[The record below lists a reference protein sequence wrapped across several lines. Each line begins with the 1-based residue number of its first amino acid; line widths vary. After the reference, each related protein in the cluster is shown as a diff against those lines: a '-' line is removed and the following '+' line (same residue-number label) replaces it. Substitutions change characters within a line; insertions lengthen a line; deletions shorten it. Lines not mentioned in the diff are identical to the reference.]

1 MSINKLKQRMDSGKI
16 VVAPGAFD
24 PLSALLIR
32 NAGFDAVYVSGASSS
47 YTQLG
52 MPDLGFLGME
62 DMVRQVDRINAAVD
76 LPLICDGD
84 NGYGNEVNVFQTAR
98 LFRRAGADAI
108 QIEDQVS
115 PKRCGHLTGKEVTD
129 PEDMVLKIRAA
140 KKAAPDLLVIAR
152 TDALTILGIDEAIER
167 ANLYMKEGADIAFVE
182 SPLSMEDLERVGKEV
197 RGKKLANM
205 VEGGNTPLIEA
216 KELERLGFSIVIY
229 PGACVRA
236 SVRAME
242 NVLGELREKGTTREF
257 LPNMADFRHIQKLLG
272 SEDLLRK
279 VDKI

>member
-1 MSINKLKQRMDSGKI
+1 MSVNRLKQLMKSGRI
-16 VVAPGAFD
+16 ITAPGAFD

-32 NAGFDAVYVSGASSS
+32 NAGFDAIYVSGASSS

-62 DMVRQVDRINAAVD
+62 DMIRQVDRIDAAVS
-76 LPLICDGD
+76 LPLICDAD

-115 PKRCGHLTGKEVTD
+115 PKRCGHLKGKEVTD

-140 KKAAPDLLVIAR
+140 RKAADDILVIAR
-152 TDALTILGIDEAIER
+152 TDALTVMGIDEAIER
-167 ANLYMKEGADIAFVE
+167 ANLYLREGADIAFVE
-182 SPLSMEDLERVGKEV
+182 SPLSFEDLERIGREV
-197 RGKKLANM
+197 KGPKLANM
-205 VEGGNTPLIEA
+205 VEGGNTPLVSSD
-216 KELERLGFSIVIY
+216 ELQKLGFSIVIY

-242 NVLGELREKGTTREF
+242 EVLGELKVKGTTREY
-257 LPNMADFRHIQKLLG
+257 LPNMADFRHIQKILG
-272 SEDLLRK
+272 AEDLLRE
-279 VDKI
+279 VEKI